1 MSEVSR
7 VEKKRKPF
15 KLQIMDLLIE
25 IGLSSGIADEVA
37 IEVVKNSEK
46 DTPIETIRIMILK
59 SLRKYDAKAAQKL
72 ALRFQYIEKQL
83 EDVRRKTERG
93 DEIYDEQ
100 AVIELLKADE
110 ITAAELFFMEGRAGR
125 SWQRKTDHRDAGST
139 ELSREEYYE
148 D

>member
-1 MSEVSR
+1 MSR

-37 IEVVKNSEK
+37 IEVVKNSEE

-59 SLRKYDAKAAQKL
+59 SLRKYDAKAAHKL
-72 ALRFQYIEKQL
+72 AQRFQYIEKQL

>member
-1 MSEVSR
+1 MSEMSR
-7 VEKKRKPF
+7 VEKKRQPF

-37 IEVVKNSEK
+37 IEVVKNSEE

-83 EDVRRKTERG
+83 EDVRRKAERG

>member
-37 IEVVKNSEK
+37 IDVVKNSEE

-83 EDVRRKTERG
+83 EDVRRKAERG

>member
-1 MSEVSR
+1 MSR
-7 VEKKRKPF
+7 VEKKRQPF

-37 IEVVKNSEK
+37 IEVVKNSEE

-72 ALRFQYIEKQL
+72 ALRFQYIEKKL
-83 EDVRRKTERG
+83 EDVRRKAERG

>member
-1 MSEVSR
+1 MSR

-37 IEVVKNSEK
+37 IEVVKNSEE

-59 SLRKYDAKAAQKL
+59 SLRKYDAKAAKKL

-83 EDVRRKTERG
+83 EDVRRKAERG

>member
-7 VEKKRKPF
+7 VEKKRQPF

-25 IGLSSGIADEVA
+25 IGLSSSIADEVA
-37 IEVVKNSEK
+37 IEVVKNSEE

-59 SLRKYDAKAAQKL
+59 SLRKYDAKAAHKL
-72 ALRFQYIEKQL
+72 AQRFQYIEKQL

>member
-1 MSEVSR
+1 MSEMSR

-37 IEVVKNSEK
+37 IEVVKNSEE

-83 EDVRRKTERG
+83 EDVRRKAERG

-100 AVIELLKADE
+100 AVVELLNADE

>member
-1 MSEVSR
+1 MSR
-7 VEKKRKPF
+7 VEKKRQPF

-59 SLRKYDAKAAQKL
+59 SLRKYDAKAAKKL

>member
-1 MSEVSR
+1 MSR

-37 IEVVKNSEK
+37 FEVVKKSEE

>member
-1 MSEVSR
+1 MSR

-37 IEVVKNSEK
+37 FEVVKNSEE

-72 ALRFQYIEKQL
+72 AQRFQYIEKQL
-83 EDVRRKTERG
+83 EDVRRKAERG

>member
-37 IEVVKNSEK
+37 FEVVKNSEE

-59 SLRKYDAKAAQKL
+59 SLRKFDAKAAQKL

-83 EDVRRKTERG
+83 EDVRRKAERG

>member
-1 MSEVSR
+1 MSR

-37 IEVVKNSEK
+37 IEVVKNSEE

-72 ALRFQYIEKQL
+72 ALRFQYIEKKL
-83 EDVRRKTERG
+83 EDVRRKAERG

>member
-1 MSEVSR
+1 MSR
-7 VEKKRKPF
+7 VEKKRQPF

>member
-1 MSEVSR
+1 MSEMSR

-15 KLQIMDLLIE
+15 KLQIMDLLIK
-25 IGLSSGIADEVA
+25 IGLSSGIADKVA
-37 IEVVKNSEK
+37 IEVVKNSEE

-59 SLRKYDAKAAQKL
+59 SLRKFDAKAAQKL

-83 EDVRRKTERG
+83 EDVRRKAERG

>member
-7 VEKKRKPF
+7 VEKKRQPF

-37 IEVVKNSEK
+37 IEVVKNSEE
-46 DTPIETIRIMILK
+46 DTPIEAIRIMILK

-72 ALRFQYIEKQL
+72 EQRFEYIEQQL
-83 EDVRRKTERG
+83 EEVRQKVERG
-93 DEIYDEQ
+93 EEIYDEQ
-100 AVIELLKADE
+100 AVVELLKDDV

>member
-1 MSEVSR
+1 MSR

>member
-1 MSEVSR
+1 MSK
-7 VEKKRKPF
+7 VEKKRQPF

-59 SLRKYDAKAAQKL
+59 SLRKYDAKAAKKL

>member
-1 MSEVSR
+1 MSEMSR

-37 IEVVKNSEK
+37 IEVVKNSEE

-59 SLRKYDAKAAQKL
+59 SLRKYDAKAAKKL

-83 EDVRRKTERG
+83 EDVRRKAERG

>member
-1 MSEVSR
+1 MSR

-59 SLRKYDAKAAQKL
+59 SLRKYDAKAAKKL

>member
-1 MSEVSR
+1 MSR

-15 KLQIMDLLIE
+15 KLQIMDLLIK
-25 IGLSSGIADEVA
+25 IGLSSGIADKVA
-37 IEVVKNSEK
+37 IEVVKNSEE

-59 SLRKYDAKAAQKL
+59 SLRKYDAKAAKKL

-83 EDVRRKTERG
+83 EDVRRKAERG

>member
-37 IEVVKNSEK
+37 FEVVKKSEE

>member
-1 MSEVSR
+1 MSEMSR

-37 IEVVKNSEK
+37 FEVVKNSEE

-72 ALRFQYIEKQL
+72 AQRFQYIEKQL
-83 EDVRRKTERG
+83 EDVRRKAERG